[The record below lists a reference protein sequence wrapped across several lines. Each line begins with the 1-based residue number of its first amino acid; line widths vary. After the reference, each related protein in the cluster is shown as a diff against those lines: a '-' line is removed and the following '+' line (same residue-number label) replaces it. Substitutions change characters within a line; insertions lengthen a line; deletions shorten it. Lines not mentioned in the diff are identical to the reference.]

1 MRRYISLLA
10 VIVVFIIDLFQ
21 VVRADDKLEHYRRSV
36 DEYNQ
41 EQAMMA
47 KNIVF
52 MELVYSKSKLLNE
65 YRRNC
70 MPGSFCGLTVMDL
83 AIEGLGVNK
92 SNAANNALIDLIV
105 TTIDAGASEGLD
117 CAIIIKGNDIL
128 PYLESFNI
136 MERLKSCD
144 FTFSSLKGKELRK
157 VSDVTVGDICQLNN
171 INFKRIENRVYE
183 LTQAIK
189 SRTICE

>member
-1 MRRYISLLA
+1 
-10 VIVVFIIDLFQ
+10 
-21 VVRADDKLEHYRRSV
+21 
-36 DEYNQ
+36 
-41 EQAMMA
+41 
-47 KNIVF
+47 

-70 MPGSFCGLTVMDL
+70 MPGSFCGLTVMEL
-83 AIEGLGVNK
+83 AIGGLGVNK

-105 TTIDAGASEGLD
+105 TTIDAGASEDLD

-128 PYLESFNI
+128 PYMENFNI
-136 MERLKSCD
+136 MERLKGCD

-157 VSDVTVGDICQLNN
+157 VSDVTVGDICQLNK
-171 INFKRIENRVYE
+171 INFKKIENRVYE